1 MTRKDKLE
9 QTKKLAD
16 LWYQQQKNKIYIA
29 QQKERRGVAWR
40 QKSDLSRQAISRIQK
55 IIQEKLYHR
64 NEVLWMNRSE
74 ADVLD
79 QFLTEPSEELQKIE
93 PEWEYDEEEDS
104 RGNTLWT

>member
-1 MTRKDKLE
+1 MT
-9 QTKKLAD
+9 TKKRLKPAS
-16 LWYQQQKNKIYIA
+16 NKA
-29 QQKERRGVAWR
+29 HT
-40 QKSDLSRQAISRIQK
+40 K

-74 ADVLD
+74 ADALD